1 VEKTRILIVDDSP
14 EARNG
19 LQSMLITHAD
29 LEVVGEAQ
37 DGLEALTM
45 AERLRPDVILM
56 DSQMPVMDGVEATRQ
71 IKERWPAI
79 KILVLTVHTMYIESA
94 LAAGADD
101 CLMKDVTSQEL
112 LYAVRR
118 VAGLT

>member
-1 VEKTRILIVDDSP
+1 MEKTRVLIVDDSP

-19 LQSMLITHAD
+19 LQSMLTTHPD

-37 DGLEALTM
+37 DGIEALTM
-45 AERLRPDVILM
+45 AEQLRPDVILM
-56 DSQMPVMDGVEATRQ
+56 DSQMPLMDGVEATRQ
-71 IKERWPAI
+71 IKERWPDI
-79 KILVLTVHTMYIESA
+79 KILVLTVHTMYIEPA

-101 CLMKDVTSQEL
+101 CLMKDVTSREL

>member
-1 VEKTRILIVDDSP
+1 MEKTRVLIVDDSP
-14 EARNG
+14 EVRNG
-19 LQSMLITHAD
+19 LQSILTTHPD

-45 AERLRPDVILM
+45 AEQLRPDVILM

-71 IKERWPAI
+71 MKERWPTI

-118 VAGLT
+118 VAGLA

>member
-1 VEKTRILIVDDSP
+1 MEKTSVLVVDDSP
-14 EARNG
+14 EVRNG
-19 LQSMLITHAD
+19 LRSILTTHPD

-37 DGLEALTM
+37 DGLEAITM
-45 AERLRPDVILM
+45 AEQSRPDVILM
-56 DSQMPVMDGVEATRQ
+56 DSQMPLMDGVEATRL
-71 IKERWPAI
+71 IKERWSAI

>member
-1 VEKTRILIVDDSP
+1 MEKTRVLIVDDSP
-14 EARNG
+14 EVRNG
-19 LQSMLITHAD
+19 LQSILTTHLD

-45 AERLRPDVILM
+45 AEQLRPDVILM

-71 IKERWPAI
+71 MKERWPTI

-118 VAGLT
+118 VAGLA

>member
-1 VEKTRILIVDDSP
+1 MEKARILIVDDSP

-19 LQSMLITHAD
+19 LQSMLTTHPD

-45 AERLRPDVILM
+45 AEQLQPDVILM

-71 IKERWPAI
+71 IKARWPAI
-79 KILVLTVHTMYIESA
+79 KILVLTVHTMYIEWA